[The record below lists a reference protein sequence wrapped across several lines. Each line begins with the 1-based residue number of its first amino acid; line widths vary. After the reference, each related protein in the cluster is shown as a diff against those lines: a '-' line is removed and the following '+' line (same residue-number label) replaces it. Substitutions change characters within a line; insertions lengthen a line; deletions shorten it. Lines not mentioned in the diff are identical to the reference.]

1 MAELTS
7 PERALE
13 KAERLSAA
21 ALGKGTGSGFDQAAI
36 AALDHRRSLV
46 FECADRRPRSATPVG
61 GYGWTH
67 GDVQYRNVLWQGGE
81 LAAFLDWD
89 RVGVRPYAEEVVRT
103 AQVQFG
109 VNGEFD
115 LARVSAFVGGY
126 RSVVPLESSALLDGA
141 RAVVGAM
148 QRL

>member
-1 MAELTS
+1 M
-7 PERALE
+7 
-13 KAERLSAA
+13 
-21 ALGKGTGSGFDQAAI
+21 
-36 AALDHRRSLV
+36 DHRRSLV

-81 LAAFLDWD
+81 LAAVLDWD

-103 AQVQFG
+103 AQVPFG